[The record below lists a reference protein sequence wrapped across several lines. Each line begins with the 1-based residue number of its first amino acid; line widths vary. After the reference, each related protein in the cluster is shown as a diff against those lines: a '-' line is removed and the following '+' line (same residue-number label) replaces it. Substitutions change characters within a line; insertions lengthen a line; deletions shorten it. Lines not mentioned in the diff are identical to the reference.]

1 MSRTLAAST
10 VPASRVRALVG
21 EPAAAERDYVLY
33 WMTSAR
39 RTHASF
45 ALQRAVEWANALRKP
60 LVVLEGLRDDYRWR
74 SDRFDRF
81 VTDGMHDNAARCAVV
96 GIRYVA
102 HVGPGKGMLEA
113 FARRACVVIADDSPA
128 FFFPRMLAAA
138 PAAARVTV
146 RFEAIDG
153 NGVTPLRD
161 APRAFAMAF
170 HYRRWLA
177 PRLRGYLSDAPA
189 IDPLASLA
197 RVSAPDL
204 EREVKR
210 WSSAL
215 PRHSGRGGAESAHAT
230 LGAFTDALE
239 HYPEDRNHPDRAA
252 TSGLSPYL
260 HFGQIGAHEIVDAIG
275 APFTLGGEDPRSAF
289 LTQVLVWREL
299 GFNFCAHRED
309 YDRWESLPDWARAT
323 LEKHAKD
330 PRKRLPFARLEAA
343 ESGDPL
349 WDAAQRQLV
358 REGVIHNYL
367 RMLWGKRLIE
377 WAPTPQRALEWAIE
391 LNNTHA
397 LDGRDPNSYSG
408 IFWCFGRY
416 DRPWPESPVFGQVR
430 RMTSASALKKLK
442 VKEYLLR
449 HAAAPRP
456 AQGSLF
462 TTER

>member
-1 MSRTLAAST
+1 MLASSA
-10 VPASRVRALVG
+10 VPPTRVRLLVD

-45 ALQRAVEWANALRKP
+45 ALQRAVEWANATRKP
-60 LVVLEGLRDDYRWR
+60 LVVLEALRDDYRWR
-74 SDRFDRF
+74 ADRFDRF
-81 VTDGMHDNAARCAVV
+81 VTDGMHDNASRFAGAGV
-96 GIRYVA
+96 RYVA
-102 HVGPGKGMLEA
+102 SVGAGKGALA
-113 FARRACVVIADDSPA
+113 ALARRACVVIADDSPA

-153 NGVTPLRD
+153 NGVVPLRD
-161 APRAFAMAF
+161 APRAFSMAF
-170 HYRRWLA
+170 HYRRWLG
-177 PRLRGYLSDAPA
+177 PRLRDYLADAPES
-189 IDPLASLA
+189 DPLASLA
-197 RVSAPDL
+197 RLPAPDL
-204 EREVKR
+204 ARETERFASV
-210 WSSAL
+210 L
-215 PRHSGRGGAESAHAT
+215 PPHSGRGGAESAQAT
-230 LGAFTDALE
+230 LGAFTDALDR
-239 HYPEDRNHPDRAA
+239 YPDDRNHPDRAG

-260 HFGQIGAHEIVDAIG
+260 HFGQLGAHEIVDAIG
-275 APFTLGGEDPRSAF
+275 APFTLGGEDARSAF

-299 GFNFCAHRED
+299 GFNFCAHRKD
-309 YDRWESLPDWARAT
+309 YDRWESLPNWARAT
-323 LEKHAKD
+323 LAKHAKD
-330 PRKRLPFARLEAA
+330 PRKRIPFARLEAA

-358 REGVIHNYL
+358 RDGVIHNYL

-391 LNNTHA
+391 LNNTYA

-430 RMTSASALKKLK
+430 RMTSASAMKKLK
-442 VKEYLLR
+442 VKEYLQR
-449 HAAAPRP
+449 YGAAPTSG
-456 AQGSLF
+456 QG
-462 TTER
+462 ERFQ